1 MKSKY
6 FYICLMAM
14 LSVSVMAQDIPNG
27 DFSSWE
33 NRELPNQLGGGAYV
47 TPSGYWDCTNLLIP
61 NCVEKVE
68 GRTAGSSAAQLTS
81 QYLDM
86 SVAGMPDKYITSVLA
101 TSSYLSKMSG
111 ASFAE
116 GVPCTSLPRYLT
128 FWYKY
133 YPTGVDTAQV
143 FIQFNEDLVI
153 EPNVTR
159 TLKFRTQITEPTY
172 EWTMGYVDLSD
183 DEGGELRGGHPWT
196 EKSPIEAYYI
206 DITSSISGLS
216 SSTEGLGGLFGSTL
230 CITDLQFVSSLPTPD
245 PEEGSEIGI
254 EEDLTNFK
262 WTGTDTRT
270 NVKFVLGGIGG
281 SPSGGFF
288 LELSP
293 IDDTKPA
300 QVDAQMMADKNFW
313 TAVFARKTKE
323 MAGEEMTVKDN
334 VKNLTVTNVALCE
347 DFVTD
352 YEELKTVTLNWTR
365 SDAFRV
371 ADKSLLFIYTRDY
384 GEGES
389 GINVYINYDG
399 TEFSVGQNVF
409 TADLVFRIHSESSV
423 VGDALAAYKT
433 ATGSKFILDAPTAI
447 EPVITDRRV
456 AYPYYD
462 LQGRRITEPTQRGLY
477 IQNGRKV
484 IVK

>member
-1 MKSKY
+1 M
-6 FYICLMAM
+6 LLGMAM
-14 LSVSVMAQDIPNG
+14 IAASAMAQDIPNG

-33 NRELPNQLGGGAYV
+33 SRELPNQLGGGAYV
-47 TPSGYWDCTNLLIP
+47 TPSGYWDCTNLLVP

-86 SVAGMPDKYITSVLA
+86 SVAGMPGEYYITSVLA
-101 TSSYLSKMSG
+101 TSSYLNKMSG

-133 YPTGVDTAQV
+133 YPKGEDIAQV
-143 FIQFNEDLVI
+143 FIQFNEHLVI
-153 EPNVTR
+153 KPNVTR
-159 TLKFRTQITEPTY
+159 TLKFRTQITEPAD

-183 DEGGELRGGHPWT
+183 DEGGEFRGGHPWT
-196 EKSPIEAYYI
+196 EESPIEAYYI

-216 SSTEGLGGLFGSTL
+216 SCTEGQGGYTTGSRL

-254 EEDLTNFK
+254 EEDLANFK

-313 TAVFARKTKE
+313 TAIFARKTKE

-347 DFVTD
+347 DFVTG

-365 SDAFRV
+365 SDAFRL
-371 ADKSLLFIYTRDY
+371 ADKSLLFIYTKDY

-433 ATGSKFILDAPTAI
+433 ATGSKFILEAPTGIDPISASG
-447 EPVITDRRV
+447 EKLGNGVRYNLAGQHVGKDFHGVVIN
-456 AYPYYD
+456 
-462 LQGRRITEPTQRGLY
+462 
-477 IQNGRKV
+477 NGKK
-484 IVK
+484 ILVK